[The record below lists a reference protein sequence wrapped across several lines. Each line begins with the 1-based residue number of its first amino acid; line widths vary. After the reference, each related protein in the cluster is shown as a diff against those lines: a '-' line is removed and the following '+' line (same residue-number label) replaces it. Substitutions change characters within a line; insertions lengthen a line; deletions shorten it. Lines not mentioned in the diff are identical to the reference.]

1 MAMSRP
7 KSRTVARFL
16 AMDPSPS
23 TSGRP
28 RSWPSCAPRRV
39 TSTPVLQSSQPTSR
53 VSSCFG
59 TRRRRRAGQ
68 RVLRDHVAAAG
79 EVLLPVL
86 EDGATCTWDEEFPY
100 TSVGRRG
107 DAHLSLFEREARRAA
122 EALSP
127 ELIVVLLPALFHLGR
142 RLVPG
147 RVARLRPG
155 QRVPLLSLQLIASR
169 DFGGERRGPAGR
181 GGRAALVELGH
192 RRDGPRV
199 RGPHFLFP
207 LFSSRRR

>member
-16 AMDPSPS
+16 AMEPAPS

-39 TSTPVLQSSQPTSR
+39 TSTPVLQSWQPTSR

-68 RVLRDHVAAAG
+68 RVLRDHVAAVG
-79 EVLLPVL
+79 EGLLPVL
-86 EDGATCTWDEEFPY
+86 EDGATCTWDEEFQY

-127 ELIVVLLPALFHLGR
+127 ELIVVLLPALFHLFR
-142 RLVPG
+142 RLVPE

-155 QRVPLLSLQLIASR
+155 QRVPLLSLQLAASCG
-169 DFGGERRGPAGR
+169 FGGERRGPAGR

-192 RRDGPRV
+192 RRDGQRV
-199 RGPHFLFP
+199 RRPHFLFL